1 MGSPGV
7 KEMIPAVLCQGLA
20 RAGSRLRGT
29 EILTVVL
36 ELTEPFPPSGQG
48 SSTDLP
54 GLPLGSF
61 SASLRTWSATL
72 PFRGITG
79 HK

>member
-7 KEMIPAVLCQGLA
+7 KEMILAVLCQGLA
-20 RAGSRLRGT
+20 HAECHLSGAQ
-29 EILTVVL
+29 ILMAVL
-36 ELTEPFPPSGQG
+36 ELIEPFPPSGQ
-48 SSTDLP
+48 SNSTDLP

-61 SASLRTWSATL
+61 SASLRNWLATL

-79 HK
+79 HR